1 MPITDISPHF
11 HFSSPLSLFSL
22 PTLPTA
28 SLAGLRWLSQFQRRF
43 AFIFQIFAITI
54 SSPADISGFRAFIDS
69 FRHFLSFLHILR
81 HASPV

>member
-28 SLAGLRWLSQFQRRF
+28 SLAGLALAFTVSAPLRF
-43 AFIFQIFAITI
+43 HYFRFSPLLFLRQPIFQAF
-54 SSPADISGFRAFIDS
+54 FRF
-69 FRHFLSFLHILR
+69 H
-81 HASPV
+81 